1 MNLID
6 SYEKFCRAFKG
17 TPEEVNNAE
26 LLLLLQDWIIRI
38 IDRID
43 EGSTDYSLDS
53 LISEN
58 TDKSYLRYAKKDAVS
73 RLIDD
78 SYDAV
83 RRISDRMREN
93 IIRENVKMPVYKVR
107 EVNSYGLNWL
117 SRRPGTTI
125 KEKISSSNSSMMAVQ
140 RRMSLDTGENRLF
153 IAYLKEL
160 ADALEIKLE
169 NFPERQQSELE
180 SGFYSQLFA
189 IIRDPDNEEIRRW
202 ENMPPNNTLL
212 SDQNYKK
219 IWKCWREL
227 KAIDTIIANDSR
239 NIDSRVCTMFFIELL
254 TKANQFFWFP
264 QIPVDVDYSS
274 YMVKL
279 YAKSFRGID
288 FDGNTLSIKKTQN
301 TIEIIYRT
309 RNVNVR
315 FEDANIQISVDGK
328 DEHSVKA
335 NISSINRYV
344 DLVLAK
350 LGCKKNEMQRRV
362 EKETLVK
369 CSVLLMDLFSVRPDY
384 IADYG
389 NVESLKGRIL
399 NQTHF
404 WEDEE
409 GNYKFEI
416 SCDTSNVLLFDENIE
431 TYTISTAVEQASAN
445 QMTKL
450 MHLLERYV
458 STQKFTFLFP
468 DIYNEFQLSL
478 VYKAA
483 KLIFHEVRSFPRSIG
498 VAFSYMDT
506 ISFQKQ
512 FKENDFLLVMDV
524 IDTDLSLT
532 LIQGIKDDTVAEDIP
547 QYGGIIWE
555 RHPSL
560 SYSLENRIWDEIY
573 DRLIK
578 LGCDNPE
585 ELYSWLGINGF
596 YSESGLLATMSQDE
610 KAFIISDIVFDV
622 FKATKINV
630 SDSINDFLINHKE
643 VIGNNHVHI
652 VSISPLLLYKGTCSY
667 EMLGLESS
675 LEGCKRY
682 GVLQEQSRITLWRD
696 HLPELAIKLLYGK
709 FNLVDNETITPE
721 FNVEKK
727 IRISNVFT
735 LAKGMNEYHFNL
747 VQNDVNRKTRYAAVV
762 KNPAFPINHDVQ
774 CRLDM
779 TYQYGAEEP
788 YRLLFIPLEK
798 DAGFV
803 EAKVSWE
810 RITSYMFSDLPCPE
824 PIPSSSWEELM
835 SYPGKL
841 RVQNLVDNLIEI
853 YKRIA
858 QGYVCY
864 DLNGYEPT
872 LYGKPGNKFFIAEVD
887 SDDGEMAVIIN
898 ERFKEKTVN
907 NEPRVDFS
915 KLGFVS
921 CELKKEEFDSSDR
934 YRFDLSIGA
943 RFNEIWKSNQYG
955 YSCFRSLEINGD
967 IYQVAFYAEN
977 FVDPS
982 QFHPGIKKI
991 SFELQPFKD
1000 NKYTAVN
1007 IIDEDAE
1014 ERDYYRAYNLRTGN
1028 KPSRQIYGP
1037 KLFFLLHT
1045 IMAGRESQFDA
1056 DSPAELKDAF
1066 DNAIDKWIDI
1076 YYQTENESIKRSIF
1090 GQMSIVA
1097 CDIGE
1102 RYYDIAI
1109 SSIDDYLNLKT
1120 NYVNVNV
1127 GYALGGLDN
1136 GEEWDLWD
1144 KISYLPDEIIIPIVS
1159 RAIWANSKFIMNV
1172 EISRM
1177 LEYFNFAIDY
1187 LDKIYK
1193 TKKWDTERNVTACI
1207 EMLLGAFRLRQYRD
1221 EELSKVLS
1229 LNNPKVQKLYSIIED
1244 MITMTK
1250 NGVLTVKSFL
1260 RLEIVNNDNQ
1270 EEFFKDMPMILYALL
1285 VFIIGEKGAGD
1296 IKISGIDLD
1305 DIEA

>member
-6 SYEKFCRAFKG
+6 SYEKFCQAFKG
-17 TPEEVNNAE
+17 SPDEANRAE

-43 EGSTDYSLDS
+43 EESSDYSFDS
-53 LISEN
+53 LIAEN
-58 TDKSYLRYAKKDAVS
+58 TDKSHLRYAKKDAVS
-73 RLIDD
+73 RLVDE

-117 SRRPGTTI
+117 SRRPGATI

-160 ADALEIKLE
+160 ADALETKLE
-169 NFPERQQSELE
+169 NFPEHQQSELE

-189 IIRDPDNEEIRRW
+189 IIRDPDNVEIRRW

-219 IWKCWREL
+219 IWKCWNEL
-227 KAIDTIIANDSR
+227 KAIDTIIASDSK

-254 TKANQFFWFP
+254 TKGSQFFWFP
-264 QIPVDVDYSS
+264 QIPVDVDYPS

-288 FDGNTLSIKKTQN
+288 YDGNTLSIKKSQN
-301 TIEIIYRT
+301 DIEVLYRT
-309 RNVNVR
+309 KNVNIR
-315 FEDANIQISVDGK
+315 FEDANIQISVNNK
-328 DEHSVKA
+328 DEHSVTA

-350 LGCKKNEMQRRV
+350 LGCKKTGIQSPV
-362 EKETLVK
+362 KKAALEK
-369 CSVLLMDLFSVRPDY
+369 SSSLLMDLFSVRPNY
-384 IADYG
+384 IADSG

-399 NQTHF
+399 NQTHL
-404 WEDEE
+404 WEDEGE
-409 GNYKFEI
+409 NYKFEV
-416 SCDTSNVLLFDENIE
+416 SCDTSNALLFDEKIE
-431 TYTISTAVEQASAN
+431 TYTVATAVEQASAN
-445 QMTKL
+445 QMTRL

-458 STQKFTFLFP
+458 SAQEFTFLFP

-483 KLIFHEVRSFPRSIG
+483 RLIFHEVRSFPRSIG

-506 ISFQKQ
+506 RSFQNE
-512 FKENDFLLVMDV
+512 FKENDFLLVMDIV
-524 IDTDLSLT
+524 DTDLSLT
-532 LIQGIKDDTVAEDIP
+532 LIQGIKDDTVAEDIS

-560 SYSLENRIWDEIY
+560 SYSLDSHIQDGIY
-573 DRLIK
+573 DKLLK

-585 ELYSWLGINGF
+585 ELYSLLGINGIH
-596 YSESGLLATMSQDE
+596 SEHGLLATMSRDE
-610 KAFIISDIVFDV
+610 HAFIISDAVLDIV
-622 FKATKINV
+622 KTTKINV
-630 SDSINDFLINHKE
+630 SDRINDFIISNKE
-643 VIGNNHVHI
+643 IIGNNHVHI
-652 VSISPLLLYKGTCSY
+652 VSISPLLMYKGTCSY
-667 EMLGLESS
+667 ETLEFESS
-675 LEGCKRY
+675 LEGCRLY
-682 GVLQEQSRITLWRD
+682 SALQKQSKITLWRD

-727 IRISNVFT
+727 IKICNVFT

-774 CRLDM
+774 CKLDM

-810 RITSYMFSDLPCPE
+810 RITSYMFTDLPCPE
-824 PIPSSSWEELM
+824 PIPSSSWEELE
-835 SYPGKL
+835 SYPGKF
-841 RVQNLVDNLIEI
+841 RIQNLVDDLTDI

-887 SDDGEMAVIIN
+887 SDEGEMAVIIN
-898 ERFKEKTVN
+898 ERFQEKTVN

-921 CELKKEEFDSSDR
+921 CELKKEEFDSGDR

-967 IYQVAFYAEN
+967 TYQVAFYAEN

-1014 ERDYYRAYNLRTGN
+1014 EREYYRAYNLRVGN
-1028 KPSRQIYGP
+1028 KPSRQIYGS
-1037 KLFFLLHT
+1037 KFFFLLHT

-1056 DSPAELKDAF
+1056 GSPAGLKDAF
-1066 DNAIDKWIDI
+1066 DNAVDKWIDL
-1076 YYQTENESIKRSIF
+1076 YYQTENESIKRSIL

-1120 NYVNVNV
+1120 NFVNVNM
-1127 GYALGGLDN
+1127 GYALGSLDN
-1136 GEEWDLWD
+1136 SDEWDLWD
-1144 KISYLPDEIIIPIVS
+1144 KITYLPDETIIPIVS
-1159 RAIWANSKFIMNV
+1159 RAIWANSKFIMNA
-1172 EISRM
+1172 EIPRM

-1187 LDKIYK
+1187 LDRIYK
-1193 TKKWDTERNVTACI
+1193 TKKWDTERNVTSCI
-1207 EMLLGAFRLRQYRD
+1207 EMLLGTFRLRQYRD

-1250 NGVLTVKSFL
+1250 NGLLTVKSFL
-1260 RLEIVNNDNQ
+1260 RLEIVNNDSQ
-1270 EEFFKDMPMILYALL
+1270 DEFFKDIPMILYAML
-1285 VFIIGEKGAGD
+1285 VFITGEKGAGD

>member
-17 TPEEVNNAE
+17 TPDDVNNAE

-43 EGSTDYSLDS
+43 EGSSDYSLDS

-58 TDKSYLRYAKKDAVS
+58 SDKSYLRYAKKDAVS

-83 RRISDRMREN
+83 RRISNKMREN
-93 IIRENVKMPVYKVR
+93 IVRKNVKMPVYKVR
-107 EVNSYGLNWL
+107 EVNSYGMNWL

-125 KEKISSSNSSMMAVQ
+125 KEKISNSNSSMMAVQ

-169 NFPERQQSELE
+169 NFPEHQQSELE
-180 SGFYSQLFA
+180 AGFYSQLFT

-219 IWKCWREL
+219 IWKCWNEL
-227 KAIDTIIANDSR
+227 KAIDTIIANDSK

-254 TKANQFFWFP
+254 TKGSQFFWFP

-279 YAKSFRGID
+279 FAKSFRGID
-288 FDGNTLSIKKTQN
+288 LEGNILSIKKCQN
-301 TIEIIYRT
+301 AIEVSYRA
-309 RNVNVR
+309 RNMNVR
-315 FEDANIQISVDGK
+315 FEDANIQISVNGK
-328 DEHSVKA
+328 YEYSITA

-350 LGCKKNEMQRRV
+350 LDCKKTGIQRRI
-362 EKETLVK
+362 EKAALEK
-369 CSVLLMDLFSVRPDY
+369 SSDLLMDLFSVRPYY

-399 NQTHF
+399 SQTHL
-404 WEDEE
+404 WEDEGE
-409 GNYKFEI
+409 NYKLEV
-416 SCDTSNVLLFDENIE
+416 SCDTSNALLFDEKIE
-431 TYTISTAVEQASAN
+431 TYTVATAVEQASAN

-450 MHLLERYV
+450 LHLLERYV
-458 STQKFTFLFP
+458 SAQKFTFLFP
-468 DIYNEFQLSL
+468 DIYNDFQLSL

-483 KLIFHEVRSFPRSIG
+483 RLIFHDVRSFPRSIG

-506 ISFQKQ
+506 RSFQRE
-512 FKENDFLLVMDV
+512 FKENDFLLVMDI

-532 LIQGIKDDTVAEDIP
+532 LIQGIKDDTVAEDI
-547 QYGGIIWE
+547 QRYGGIIWE

-560 SYSLENRIWDEIY
+560 SYSLDTIIRDEIY
-573 DRLIK
+573 DKLSE
-578 LGCDNPE
+578 LGCDNPQ
-585 ELYSWLGINGF
+585 ELFSLLGINGF

-610 KAFIISDIVFDV
+610 HAFIISDAVLAVFR
-622 FKATKINV
+622 AIKINV
-630 SDSINDFLINHKE
+630 SDRVNDFIINHKE
-643 VIGNNHVHI
+643 IIGNNHIHI

-667 EMLGLESS
+667 ETLGYESP

-682 GVLQEQSRITLWRD
+682 SVLQAQSKITLWRD

-727 IRISNVFT
+727 IRIDKVFT
-735 LAKGMNEYHFNL
+735 LPKGMNEYHFNL
-747 VQNDVNRKTRYAAVV
+747 VQNDVNRKIRYAAVI
-762 KNPAFPINHDVQ
+762 KNSAFPINHDVR
-774 CRLDM
+774 CKLDM

-810 RITSYMFSDLPCPE
+810 RITSYMFSELPCPE
-824 PIPSSSWEELM
+824 PIPSLPWEELEG
-835 SYPGKL
+835 YPGKF
-841 RVQNLVDNLIEI
+841 RKQNLVDDLISI
-853 YKRIA
+853 YKKIA

-872 LYGKPGNKFFIAEVD
+872 LYGRPGNKFFIVEVD
-887 SDDGEMAVIIN
+887 SDEGEMTVIIN
-898 ERFKEKTVN
+898 ERFQEKIVN
-907 NEPRVDFS
+907 NEHRVDFS

-921 CELKKEEFDSSDR
+921 CDLKKEEFDSGDR

-955 YSCFRSLEINGD
+955 YSCFRSLNINDD

-982 QFHPGIKKI
+982 QFHPGIKRI

-1014 ERDYYRAYNLRTGN
+1014 ARDYYRAYNLRVGN
-1028 KPSRQIYGP
+1028 KPSRQVYGA
-1037 KLFFLLHT
+1037 KLSFLLHT

-1056 DSPAELKDAF
+1056 GSPTELKDAF
-1066 DNAIDKWIDI
+1066 DNEVDKWIDL

-1102 RYYDIAI
+1102 KYYDIAI
-1109 SSIDDYLNLKT
+1109 SSIDDYLNHKT
-1120 NYVNVNV
+1120 NFVNINM

-1136 GEEWDLWD
+1136 SNERNLWD
-1144 KISYLPDEIIIPIVS
+1144 KISCLPDETKILIVS
-1159 RAIWANSKFIMNV
+1159 RAIWANPKFIMNV
-1172 EISRM
+1172 EIDSMR
-1177 LEYFNFAIDY
+1177 ECFNFAINY

-1193 TKKWDTERNVTACI
+1193 TKKWDTERNVTSCI
-1207 EMLLGAFRLRQYRD
+1207 EMLLGTFRLRQYRD
-1221 EELSKVLS
+1221 EELSKELS
-1229 LNNPKVQKLYSIIED
+1229 LNNSKVQKLYSIIED

-1250 NGVLTVKSFL
+1250 NGLLTVKSFL

-1270 EEFFKDMPMILYALL
+1270 DDFFKDIPMILYAMLL
-1285 VFIIGEKGAGD
+1285 FITGEKGAGD

-1305 DIEA
+1305 DIEV

>member
-83 RRISDRMREN
+83 RRISDGMREN

-180 SGFYSQLFA
+180 SGFYSKLFA
-189 IIRDPDNEEIRRW
+189 IVRDPDNEEIRRW

-219 IWKCWREL
+219 IWKCWNEL

-254 TKANQFFWFP
+254 TKANQFFWLP

-274 YMVKL
+274 YVVKL

-288 FDGNTLSIKKTQN
+288 FEGNTLSIKKIQN

-309 RNVNVR
+309 RNVNVT
-315 FEDANIQISVDGK
+315 FEDASIHISVDGK
-328 DEHSVKA
+328 AEHSVKA

-350 LGCKKNEMQRRV
+350 LGCKKNGMQRRV
-362 EKETLVK
+362 EKATLEK
-369 CSVLLMDLFSVRPDY
+369 SGDLLMDLFSVRPDY

-399 NQTHF
+399 SQTHK

-409 GNYKFEI
+409 GTYKFDV
-416 SCDTSNVLLFDENIE
+416 SCDTSNALLIDEEID
-431 TYTISTAVEQASAN
+431 TYTVATAVEQALAN

-458 STQKFTFLFP
+458 SAQKFTFLFP

-478 VYKAA
+478 VYKATR
-483 KLIFHEVRSFPRSIG
+483 LIFHEVRSFPRSIG

-506 ISFQKQ
+506 IAFQKE

-560 SYSLENRIWDEIY
+560 SYSLEDSIQDEIY
-573 DRLIK
+573 DKLLK
-578 LGCDNPE
+578 LGCNNPE
-585 ELYSWLGINGF
+585 KLYSWLGINGF
-596 YSESGLLATMSQDE
+596 YSESGLLATMSQDD
-610 KAFIISDIVFDV
+610 KAFIISDTVFDA
-622 FKATKINV
+622 FNAIKINV

-643 VIGNNHVHI
+643 IIGNNHVHI

-667 EMLGLESS
+667 ETLGLESA

-682 GVLQEQSRITLWRD
+682 GVLQAQSKITLWRD

-735 LAKGMNEYHFNL
+735 LAKDMNEYHFNL

-762 KNPAFPINHDVQ
+762 KNPAFPLNHDVQ
-774 CRLDM
+774 CKLDM

-810 RITSYMFSDLPCPE
+810 KVKKQPYMDLEYPDAITSMPWDSMRDFRGRNGQVDLIAEMTNKLYAIGKGYQTLVLSDFDISYKGEKGKRSFSLEKIYDDQPINIIFAETNMDKQKYGRQISFDSLDLISFDMKEANSRGKQRYHADLSACLWVDKGHGYASYPYIKIDGKSVKVAFFKNQFDHPEKFHTGITKVSFEVVPYKDFFKAVKIHDESSGEPYQEVKNYFAINIRKGRTPGLFTYNGWVYFMMLSMFIGKNSFYDEECPE
-824 PIPSSSWEELM
+824 ELREAFEFARDTWIDSFNNCDDEFVKMRMFNLM
-835 SYPGKL
+835 SLVANDIGSSYFDIAGEYLEDYMRNEGKL
-841 RVQNLVDNLIEI
+841 
-853 YKRIA
+853 
-858 QGYVCY
+858 
-864 DLNGYEPT
+864 P
-872 LYGKPGNKFFIAEVD
+872 
-887 SDDGEMAVIIN
+887 
-898 ERFKEKTVN
+898 
-907 NEPRVDFS
+907 
-915 KLGFVS
+915 
-921 CELKKEEFDSSDR
+921 
-934 YRFDLSIGA
+934 
-943 RFNEIWKSNQYG
+943 
-955 YSCFRSLEINGD
+955 
-967 IYQVAFYAEN
+967 
-977 FVDPS
+977 
-982 QFHPGIKKI
+982 
-991 SFELQPFKD
+991 
-1000 NKYTAVN
+1000 
-1007 IIDEDAE
+1007 
-1014 ERDYYRAYNLRTGN
+1014 DY
-1028 KPSRQIYGP
+1028 I
-1037 KLFFLLHT
+1037 
-1045 IMAGRESQFDA
+1045 
-1056 DSPAELKDAF
+1056 
-1066 DNAIDKWIDI
+1066 
-1076 YYQTENESIKRSIF
+1076 
-1090 GQMSIVA
+1090 
-1097 CDIGE
+1097 
-1102 RYYDIAI
+1102 
-1109 SSIDDYLNLKT
+1109 
-1120 NYVNVNV
+1120 
-1127 GYALGGLDN
+1127 GYALGDCTSESEKKLF
-1136 GEEWDLWD
+1136 
-1144 KISYLPDEIIIPIVS
+1144 YQIVKLKNEKAVCILS
-1159 RAIWANSKFIMNV
+1159 KAIWGNEDFIWNV
-1172 EISRM
+1172 PIAYTIKYFEEAIKYIKKM
-1177 LEYFNFAIDY
+1177 CAGVNPNGKDITMCLEYILGALRLRKNNDSDLNYRLSMNNPLVRELYDLIEQIIDRKIE
-1187 LDKIYK
+1187 KIY
-1193 TKKWDTERNVTACI
+1193 
-1207 EMLLGAFRLRQYRD
+1207 
-1221 EELSKVLS
+1221 
-1229 LNNPKVQKLYSIIED
+1229 
-1244 MITMTK
+1244 
-1250 NGVLTVKSFL
+1250 SFL
-1260 RLEIVNNDNQ
+1260 DLDVQNKGVYDAVP
-1270 EEFFKDMPMILYALL
+1270 DLLYALL
-1285 VFIIGEKGAGD
+1285 VYISGEKGAGD
-1296 IKISGIDLD
+1296 IKISGLDLK
-1305 DIEA
+1305 DIEV